1 MEVVDMLQ
9 VNAGQV
15 PTVTLIGYIAY
26 TTPWIHFQRN
36 TDEYVLY
43 IIKNGEL
50 HLRENKV
57 DYHLKRGDMLL
68 LEPGLDLEGTKKS
81 TCDYYYF
88 HFKHPAMNREA
99 ISNAADL
106 AKSMLV
112 EEHAADKELLY
123 YIPKYSTISDKSS
136 LSQILHASNELW
148 RLYLRKQHF
157 NRGITALHLL
167 ELLIELSRHYFWQT
181 LQQSGSKGS
190 KAAVKVHALL
200 DFIHQHYT
208 VKMNSAIIEQEFDS
222 NYDYLNRI
230 FKELTGYTIAKYVNK
245 VRIGHAQELI
255 KATHISFSEIGYL
268 IGLDDPYY
276 FSKVFKQFT
285 GLSPAQYY
293 KQARLA
299 QQ

>member
-1 MEVVDMLQ
+1 MLKL
-9 VNAGQV
+9 NAEQV
-15 PTVTLIGYIAY
+15 PTVTLIGYISY

-50 HLRENKV
+50 FLRENKV
-57 DYHLKRGDMLL
+57 NYHLKRGDMLL
-68 LEPGLDLEGTKKS
+68 LEPGLDLIGTKKT

-88 HFKHPAMNREA
+88 HFKHSAMNNERVD
-99 ISNAADL
+99 NAADL
-106 AKSMLV
+106 AKSMLF
-112 EEHAADKELLY
+112 EEQEVDKPFY
-123 YIPKYSTISDKSS
+123 YIPKCYTISDKSS
-136 LSQILHASNELW
+136 LSQTLHASNELW

-181 LQQSGSKGS
+181 LQQSSSKGS
-190 KAAVKVHALL
+190 KAAIKVHALL

-208 VKMNSAIIEQEFDS
+208 EKINSSIIELEFDS

-230 FKELTGYTIAKYVNK
+230 FKELTGYTIAKYINR

-255 KATHISFSEIGYL
+255 QATHLSFGEIGYL

-285 GLSPAQYY
+285 GLSPGQYY
-293 KQARLA
+293 KQARSNEHMN
-299 QQ
+299 

>member
-1 MEVVDMLQ
+1 MLKL
-9 VNAGQV
+9 NAEQV
-15 PTVTLIGYIAY
+15 PTVTLIGYISY

-50 HLRENKV
+50 FLRENKV
-57 DYHLKRGDMLL
+57 NYHLKRGDMLL
-68 LEPGLDLEGTKKS
+68 LEPGLDLIGTKKT

-88 HFKHPAMNREA
+88 HFKHSAMNNERVD
-99 ISNAADL
+99 NAADL
-106 AKSMLV
+106 AKSMLF
-112 EEHAADKELLY
+112 EEQEVDKPFY
-123 YIPKYSTISDKSS
+123 YIPKCYTISDKSS
-136 LSQILHASNELW
+136 LSQTLHASNELW

-181 LQQSGSKGS
+181 LQQSSSKGS
-190 KAAVKVHALL
+190 KAAIKVHALL

-208 VKMNSAIIEQEFDS
+208 EKINSSIIELEFDS

-230 FKELTGYTIAKYVNK
+230 FKELTGYTIAKYINR
-245 VRIGHAQELI
+245 VRIGHAQKLI
-255 KATHISFSEIGYL
+255 QATHLSFGEIGYL

-285 GLSPAQYY
+285 GLSPGQYY
-293 KQARLA
+293 KQARSNEHMN
-299 QQ
+299 

>member
-1 MEVVDMLQ
+1 MLMI
-9 VNAGQV
+9 NAEQV
-15 PTVTLIGYIAY
+15 PAVTLIGYVSY

-43 IIKNGEL
+43 IIKNGDL

-57 DYHLKRGDMLL
+57 NYHLKRGDMLL
-68 LEPGLDLEGTKKS
+68 LEPGLDLVGTKKA

-88 HFKHPAMNREA
+88 HFKHSTMNREHV
-99 ISNAADL
+99 SNAADL
-106 AKSMLV
+106 AKSMLF
-112 EEHAADKELLY
+112 EEQEVDKKPLY
-123 YIPKYSTISDKSS
+123 YIPKYCTISDKSS
-136 LSQILHASNELW
+136 LSQTLHASNELW

-157 NRGITALHLL
+157 NRGIAALHFL
-167 ELLIELSRHYFWQT
+167 ELLIELSRHFFLHT
-181 LQQSGSKGS
+181 LQQSSSKGS
-190 KAAVKVHALL
+190 KAAIKVHALL
-200 DFIHQHYT
+200 DYIHQHYT
-208 VKMNSAIIEQEFDS
+208 EKMNSSIIEQEFDS

-245 VRIGHAQELI
+245 VRIDHAQELI
-255 KATHISFSEIGYL
+255 KATHMSFSEIGYL

-293 KQARLA
+293 KQARTNESIR
-299 QQ
+299 